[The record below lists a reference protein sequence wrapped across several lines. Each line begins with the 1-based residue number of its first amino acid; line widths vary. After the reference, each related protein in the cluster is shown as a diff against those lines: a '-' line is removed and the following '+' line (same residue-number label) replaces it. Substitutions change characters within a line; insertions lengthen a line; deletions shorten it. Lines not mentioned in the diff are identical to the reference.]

1 MFAAGAGSVGQ
12 TTEATLVQKTT
23 LFRANGWF
31 SYSLI
36 NQIVSGNLFSLVITN
51 SGALMGF
58 GSNQYGQLGT
68 GGVNSAAY
76 PTPISIATGTL
87 AGKTFNTAAACYYH
101 SMAIDS
107 TGIIHTVRSIFPYF
121 NLHF

>member
-1 MFAAGAGSVGQ
+1 MFAAGAGAIGQ
-12 TTEATLVQKTT
+12 TTESTLTQKST

-31 SYSLI
+31 GYSLI
-36 NQIVSGNLFSLVITN
+36 NQIVSGNLYSLVITN

-68 GGVNSAAY
+68 GGVSSSAY
-76 PTPISIATGTL
+76 SSPIGIATGSL
-87 AGKTFNTAAACYYH
+87 ASKTFTAAAACYFH

-107 TGIIHTVRSIFPYF
+107 TGSIHTVWFVYSI
-121 NLHF
+121 LTL